1 MAGIGNN
8 LYPPIVATYMP
19 AFIRTQSCK
28 IYFSLSMYN
37 SYEDIKN
44 VQVIISNQNTNISAL
59 KTSTYPAGIKITN
72 LNIDSSI
79 DGDDKYYITISLND
93 LEGGI
98 FELNQFYKVQLRFT
112 SINAANITDS
122 QKIASWL
129 SNNEAYFSEWSTV
142 CLIKGIQQPSIYIK
156 GFEDT
161 GNNEET
167 VFTTQVVDFV
177 GSLYYSANSNI
188 EKEVLKSY
196 SITLY
201 NELDLETPLTESGV
215 IYTNQYNPNEINYTF
230 KYGLEDGISYVA
242 VLEYTT
248 NNLYTETKTYKFT
261 IMQYGIDK
269 LNADIEASTDQEEG
283 RIKIDIIAKDT
294 EKFTG
299 NLTIRRT
306 SSESDFTIW
315 EDVHTVTLTTGQELN
330 YTWYDST
337 VQSGVWYRYCA
348 QKRNSR
354 GDRGII
360 IEIRH
365 PVMVVLDDMFLTRH
379 NCQLKLRFDPQVN
392 SFRHTISESRTETLG
407 GKYPFIRRNGN
418 MNYRQFPISGLITH
432 FCDENG
438 LFTNKD
444 KVYGTSREL
453 FDSFNETN
461 NITDYQDYIY
471 ERNFREKV
479 MDFLYDNTV
488 KLFRS
493 TTEGNILVKL
503 MDISL
508 TPNQTLGRMIY
519 SFSATAYEI
528 DEANIDN
535 YNKYGIQET
544 GTYNS
549 YIQYS
554 YDKLGQLQGTYS
566 GSQQNL
572 LTLIQNKY
580 AQMANAGFKNI
591 VNYLKWVKIEF
602 ESEPYLIRDNGN
614 GGIVPLTTNSGYTPD
629 ENTAV
634 GYIMYINNEPVI
646 ISKNGYYE
654 LKDED
659 TKVTS
664 IWFPRSTT
672 VTVDFVCLLSE
683 VEDTSNL
690 ANKIYYYRKVG
701 QYWGTFDVKDSIS
714 RQIYLK
720 YLIDYKAYYQRLVSV
735 NGVSIEAEPGTV
747 VYVKDSSDT
756 DLNRHVIGETGF
768 LELYDDDA
776 TIEGLYFCGIHMTE
790 TKDTDRDEL
799 RFNEFIETGIKVDAF
814 EDIENP
820 IPNGVYWI
828 ASHAIDPQEYDEKND
843 LLYVTQ
849 SDVELVADNIYA
861 LLLERVFEENK
872 NRYIYF
878 RGKWY
883 LFTNTNDV
891 LCPVE
896 GIINYYCEI
905 VKGEY

>member
-79 DGDDKYYITISLND
+79 DGDDKYYITISPND
-93 LEGGI
+93 LEGGV

-112 SINAANITDS
+112 NINAANITDS

-161 GNNEET
+161 SNNEET

-201 NELDLETPLTESGV
+201 NELDLETPLTESGI

-248 NNLYTETKTYKFT
+248 NNLYTETKIYKFT

-269 LNADIEASTDQEEG
+269 LNADIEASADQEEG

-365 PVMVVLDDMFLTRH
+365 PIMVVLDDMFLTRH

-438 LFTNKD
+438 LFTD
-444 KVYGTSREL
+444 KNRIYGTSREL

-572 LTLIQNKY
+572 LTLIQEKY
-580 AQMANAGFKNI
+580 AQMANAGFKNV

-614 GGIVPLTTNSGYTPD
+614 GGIVPLTTNGGYTPD

-646 ISKNGYYE
+646 VSKNGYYE

-756 DLNRHVIGETGF
+756 DLNRHIIGETGF

-790 TKDTDRDEL
+790 TEDIDRDEL

-861 LLLERVFEENK
+861 LLLERIFEENK

-878 RGKWY
+878 RGQWY

>member
-79 DGDDKYYITISLND
+79 DGDDKYYITISPND
-93 LEGGI
+93 LEGGV

-112 SINAANITDS
+112 SVNAANITDS

-161 GNNEET
+161 SNNEET

-201 NELDLETPLTESGV
+201 NELDLETPLTESGI

-242 VLEYTT
+242 ILEYTT

-269 LNADIEASTDQEEG
+269 LNADIEASADQEEG

-365 PVMVVLDDMFLTRH
+365 PIMVVLDDMFLTRH
-379 NCQLKLRFDPQVN
+379 NCQLKLKFDPQVN

-572 LTLIQNKY
+572 LTLIQEKY
-580 AQMANAGFKNI
+580 AQMANAGFKNV

-646 ISKNGYYE
+646 VSKNGYYE

-756 DLNRHVIGETGF
+756 DLNRHIIGETGF

-790 TKDTDRDEL
+790 TEDIDRDEL

-896 GIINYYCEI
+896 GIINYYCEV

>member
-79 DGDDKYYITISLND
+79 DGDDKYYITISPND
-93 LEGGI
+93 LEGGV

-112 SINAANITDS
+112 SINAANIIDS

-161 GNNEET
+161 SNNEET

-242 VLEYTT
+242 ILEYTT

-269 LNADIEASTDQEEG
+269 LNADIEASADQEEG

-379 NCQLKLRFDPQVN
+379 NCQLKLKFDPQVN

-444 KVYGTSREL
+444 KIYGTSREL
-453 FDSFNETN
+453 FDNFNETN

-646 ISKNGYYE
+646 VSKNGYYE

-790 TKDTDRDEL
+790 TEDIDRDEL

-843 LLYVTQ
+843 LLYVTK

-861 LLLERVFEENK
+861 LLLERIFEENK

-878 RGKWY
+878 RGQWY

>member
-59 KTSTYPAGIKITN
+59 KTSIYPAGIKITN

-79 DGDDKYYITISLND
+79 DGDDKYYITISPND
-93 LEGGI
+93 LEGGV

-161 GNNEET
+161 SNNEET

-201 NELDLETPLTESGV
+201 NELDLETPLTESGI

-269 LNADIEASTDQEEG
+269 LNADIEASADQEEG

-379 NCQLKLRFDPQVN
+379 NCQLKLKFDPQVN

-572 LTLIQNKY
+572 LTLIQEKY
-580 AQMANAGFKNI
+580 AQMANAGFKNV

-646 ISKNGYYE
+646 VSKNGYYE

-790 TKDTDRDEL
+790 TEDIDRDEL

-849 SDVELVADNIYA
+849 SDVELIADNIYA
-861 LLLERVFEENK
+861 LLLERIFEENK

-878 RGKWY
+878 RGQWY

>member
-59 KTSTYPAGIKITN
+59 KTSIYPAGIKITN

-79 DGDDKYYITISLND
+79 DGDDKYYITISPND
-93 LEGGI
+93 LEGGV

-161 GNNEET
+161 SNNEET

-201 NELDLETPLTESGV
+201 NELDLETPLTESGI

-269 LNADIEASTDQEEG
+269 LNADIEASADQEEG

-379 NCQLKLRFDPQVN
+379 NCQLKLKFDPQVN

-566 GSQQNL
+566 GSQKNL
-572 LTLIQNKY
+572 LTLIQEKY
-580 AQMANAGFKNI
+580 AQMANAGFKNV

-646 ISKNGYYE
+646 VSKNGYYE

-790 TKDTDRDEL
+790 TEDIDRDEL

-861 LLLERVFEENK
+861 LLLERIFEENK

-878 RGKWY
+878 RGQWY

>member
-79 DGDDKYYITISLND
+79 DGDDKYYITISPND
-93 LEGGI
+93 LEGGV

-161 GNNEET
+161 SNNEET

-201 NELDLETPLTESGV
+201 NELDLETPLTESGI

-269 LNADIEASTDQEEG
+269 LNADIEASADQEEG

-379 NCQLKLRFDPQVN
+379 NCQLKLKFNPQVN

-572 LTLIQNKY
+572 LTLIQEKY
-580 AQMANAGFKNI
+580 AQMANAGFKNV

-646 ISKNGYYE
+646 VSKNGYYE

-664 IWFPRSTT
+664 IWFPRSTI

-756 DLNRHVIGETGF
+756 DLNRHIIGETGF

-790 TKDTDRDEL
+790 TEDIDRDEL

-861 LLLERVFEENK
+861 LLLERIFEENK

-878 RGKWY
+878 RGQWY

>member
-59 KTSTYPAGIKITN
+59 KTSIYPAGIKITN

-79 DGDDKYYITISLND
+79 DGDDKYYITISPND
-93 LEGGI
+93 LEGGV

-161 GNNEET
+161 SNNEET

-201 NELDLETPLTESGV
+201 NELDLETPLTESGI

-269 LNADIEASTDQEEG
+269 LNADIEASADQEEG

-379 NCQLKLRFDPQVN
+379 NCQLKLKFDPQVN

-572 LTLIQNKY
+572 LTLIQEKY
-580 AQMANAGFKNI
+580 AQMANAGFKNV

-646 ISKNGYYE
+646 VSKNGYYE

-790 TKDTDRDEL
+790 TEDIDRDEL

-861 LLLERVFEENK
+861 LLLERIFEENK

-878 RGKWY
+878 RGQWY

>member
-59 KTSTYPAGIKITN
+59 KTSIYPAGIKITN

-79 DGDDKYYITISLND
+79 DGDDKYYITISPND
-93 LEGGI
+93 LEGGV

-161 GNNEET
+161 SNNEET

-201 NELDLETPLTESGV
+201 NELDLETPLTESGI

-269 LNADIEASTDQEEG
+269 LNADIEASADQEEG

-379 NCQLKLRFDPQVN
+379 NCQLKLKFDPQVN

-566 GSQQNL
+566 GSQKNL
-572 LTLIQNKY
+572 LTLIQEKY
-580 AQMANAGFKNI
+580 AQMANAGFKNV

-646 ISKNGYYE
+646 VSKNGYYE

-790 TKDTDRDEL
+790 TEDIDRDEL

-849 SDVELVADNIYA
+849 SDVELIADNIYA
-861 LLLERVFEENK
+861 LLLERIFEENK

-878 RGKWY
+878 RGQWY

>member
-1 MAGIGNN
+1 MAGIENN

-37 SYEDIKN
+37 NYEDIKN

-59 KTSTYPAGIKITN
+59 KTSTYPTGIKITN

-79 DGDDKYYITISLND
+79 DGDDKYYITISPND

-112 SINAANITDS
+112 SVNAANITDS

-242 VLEYTT
+242 VLEYIT

-269 LNADIEASTDQEEG
+269 LNADIEASADQEEG

-337 VQSGVWYRYCA
+337 VQSGIWYRYCA

-444 KVYGTSREL
+444 KIYGTSREL
-453 FDSFNETN
+453 FDNFNETN

-549 YIQYS
+549 YVQYS

-572 LTLIQNKY
+572 LILIQNKY

-646 ISKNGYYE
+646 VSKNGYYE

-690 ANKIYYYRKVG
+690 VNKIYYYRKVG

-735 NGVSIEAEPGTV
+735 NGVSIEAESGTV

-756 DLNRHVIGETGF
+756 DLNRHVIEETGF

-790 TKDTDRDEL
+790 TRDTDRDEL
-799 RFNEFIETGIKVDAF
+799 RFNEFIETGIKADAF

>member
-79 DGDDKYYITISLND
+79 DGDDKYYITISPND
-93 LEGGI
+93 LEGGV

-161 GNNEET
+161 SNNEET

-201 NELDLETPLTESGV
+201 NELDLETPLTESGI

-269 LNADIEASTDQEEG
+269 LNADIEASADQEEG

-379 NCQLKLRFDPQVN
+379 NCQLKLKFDPQVN

-572 LTLIQNKY
+572 LTLIQEKY
-580 AQMANAGFKNI
+580 AQMANAGFKNV

-646 ISKNGYYE
+646 VSKNGYYE

-790 TKDTDRDEL
+790 TEDTDRDEL

-849 SDVELVADNIYA
+849 SDVELIADNIYA
-861 LLLERVFEENK
+861 LLLERIFEENK

-878 RGKWY
+878 RGQWY

>member
-59 KTSTYPAGIKITN
+59 KTSTYPTGIKTTN

-79 DGDDKYYITISLND
+79 DGDDKYYITISPND

-112 SINAANITDS
+112 SVNAANITDS

-129 SNNEAYFSEWSTV
+129 SNNKAYFSEWSTV

-269 LNADIEASTDQEEG
+269 LNADIEASADQEEG

-365 PVMVVLDDMFLTRH
+365 PVIVVLDDMFLTRH
-379 NCQLKLRFDPQVN
+379 NCQLKIKFDPQVN
-392 SFRHTISESRTETLG
+392 SFRHTISESRIETLG

-444 KVYGTSREL
+444 KIYGTSREL
-453 FDSFNETN
+453 FDNFNETN

-572 LTLIQNKY
+572 LTLIQEKY
-580 AQMANAGFKNI
+580 AQMANAGFKNV

-614 GGIVPLTTNSGYTPD
+614 GGIVPLTINSGYTPD

-646 ISKNGYYE
+646 VSKNGYYE

-790 TKDTDRDEL
+790 TEDIDRDEL

-861 LLLERVFEENK
+861 LLLERIFEENK

-878 RGKWY
+878 RGQWY

>member
-1 MAGIGNN
+1 MAGIRNN

-79 DGDDKYYITISLND
+79 DGDDKYYITISPND

-112 SINAANITDS
+112 SVNAANITDS

-142 CLIKGIQQPSIYIK
+142 CLIKGIQQPLIYIK

-242 VLEYTT
+242 VLEYVT

-269 LNADIEASTDQEEG
+269 LNADIEASADQEEG

-365 PVMVVLDDMFLTRH
+365 PIMVVLDDMFLTRH

-444 KVYGTSREL
+444 KIYGTSREL
-453 FDSFNETN
+453 FDNFNETN

-646 ISKNGYYE
+646 VSKNGYYE